1 MENVMTGLVVMVI
14 GMAVVYAFLA
24 IMLWVMNLSAKAIQI
39 LNKYLEFLNTIKN
52 RSMKD
57 YNVLVLE
64 TDKIITLST
73 CSLDNTKRIVVH
85 GKLLSIN

>member
-39 LNKYLEFLNTIKN
+39 LNKYFPEPIEEKKTTK
-52 RSMKD
+52 KK
-57 YNVLVLE
+57 VK
-64 TDKIITLST
+64 TDESDIAIAIALAFQKEREK
-73 CSLDNTKRIVVH
+73 C
-85 GKLLSIN
+85 